1 MAEKS
6 SKQNKMYNL
15 FLDDKRFPE
24 DCFEYTHYLDY
35 VSEDW
40 VIVRNYDEFIKTIQE
55 RGIPELVSFDHDL
68 ADEHYRVSMYNPDGH
83 YSNYYTDGTF
93 KEKTGYSC
101 AKWLLDYCMDNKLLL
116 PKHILVH
123 SMNPIGGENIKSLFD
138 TYNKIYGK

>member
-24 DCFEYTHYLDY
+24 DCFEYTH
-35 VSEDW
+35 
-40 VIVRNYDEFIKTIQE
+40 
-55 RGIPELVSFDHDL
+55 
-68 ADEHYRVSMYNPDGH
+68 
-83 YSNYYTDGTF
+83 YTDGTF